1 MDEKRLEIIERAGA
15 VYMRLGIKSVTMDD
29 LARELG
35 ISKKTIYKYFD
46 DKSDLVLSIVEM
58 KKDMDQAL
66 CMNAVNHAGNAI
78 DDLIQISKLIA
89 EHFGNIN
96 PSVFI
101 DLKKYHPD
109 AWQKME
115 EHRKGFVL
123 KMIVGNIKKGMEEN
137 IYRESL
143 NPEIIGRLYVSSIDT
158 IFDPEIFPWPQFTFQ
173 AVYTEQIRF
182 HIHGLVN
189 ENGLKYLQQK
199 ISNGEF

>member
-46 DKSDLVLSIVEM
+46 DKSDLVRSIVEM

-66 CMNAVNHAGNAI
+66 CMNCINQSGNAI
-78 DDLIQISKLIA
+78 DDMIQVSKLIA
-89 EHFGNIN
+89 EHFGNVN
-96 PSVFI
+96 PSVFF
-101 DLKKYHPD
+101 DLKKFHPD

-115 EHRKGFVL
+115 EHRWGFVL
-123 KMIVGNIKKGMEEN
+123 NMIVSNVQKGIDEN
-137 IYRESL
+137 LYRDSL
-143 NPEIIGRLYVSSIDT
+143 NPDIVGRLYVSSIDT
-158 IFDPEIFPWPQFTFQ
+158 LFNSDIFPWPQFTFQ
-173 AVYTEQIRF
+173 AIYSEHIRF

-189 ENGLKYLQQK
+189 DNGLKYLQQK